1 MIAIIA
7 SMQCVQC
14 SNMSTWR
21 WSAGSHPVQGQSG
34 SAHGDPHVQGAIVC
48 TLHQAQ
54 RLQAGGAAG

>member
-1 MIAIIA
+1 
-7 SMQCVQC
+7 
-14 SNMSTWR
+14 MSTWQ
-21 WSAGSHPVQGQSG
+21 WSAGCHPVQGQPG